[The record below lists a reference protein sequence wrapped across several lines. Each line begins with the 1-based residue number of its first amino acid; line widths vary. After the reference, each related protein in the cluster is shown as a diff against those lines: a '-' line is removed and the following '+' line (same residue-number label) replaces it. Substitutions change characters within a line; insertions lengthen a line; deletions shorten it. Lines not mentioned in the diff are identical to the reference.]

1 MNPST
6 YRTTIVLIFSFL
18 LLFTVGLAMQNVQ
31 NVATQPSQATFASLE
46 LIDYAGMSTSNI
58 VGFITTLSTQNITW
72 FTIRINAF
80 NDWSRGA
87 PSAGTV
93 STAKNIITE
102 ATKKNIVVYV
112 DLHTWYTTW
121 DNYFRDSASN
131 RNSNRARYITFV
143 KASITAFSGYPVGAW
158 MVLNEPQ
165 ARTASTSENNFILS
179 IIDAAKSVTSKPVS
193 IRFMAGY
200 SPTTGHYSAA
210 IDAASDYIC
219 RNTYWDPRSPGT
231 SKYGTTEAKMNTVI
245 ASAKA
250 AGKELW
256 ITEFGKS
263 KSSLE
268 GQRAYVEA
276 FVTYANTKQ
285 IPRIFCWV
293 AKPISGSGESYNIF
307 NGYTPNPAF
316 YELKNTA
323 APPPPPPT
331 YQATITNTGTGN
343 IYINGELLSPG
354 ASRNIT
360 VNDTVTVTK

>member
-1 MNPST
+1 MKSYS
-6 YRTTIVLIFSFL
+6 YRPTIAIVLSL
-18 LLFTVGLAMQNVQ
+18 MLLFTVGLATQS
-31 NVATQPSQATFASLE
+31 VATQPNQATFASLE

-58 VGFITTLSTQNITW
+58 AGFIATLSRQNITG

-80 NDWSRGA
+80 NDWSRGT
-87 PSAGTV
+87 PSSSTV

-102 ATKKNIVVYV
+102 STSKNITVNV

-131 RNSNRARYITFV
+131 HNSNRAKYITFV

-179 IIDAAKSVTSKPVS
+179 IIAAAKSVTSKPVS
-193 IRFMAGY
+193 VRFMAGY

-210 IDAASDYIC
+210 IDKACDFIS
-219 RNTYWDPRSPGT
+219 RNTYWDPRTPAT
-231 SKYGTTEAKMNTVI
+231 SKYGTTNAKMNTVI

-250 AGKELW
+250 ADKELW

-268 GQRAYVEA
+268 GQRSYVEA
-276 FVTYANTKQ
+276 FVTYANTKE
-285 IPRIFCWV
+285 IPRVYCWV
-293 AKPISGSGESYNIF
+293 AKPIGGSSESYNIF

-316 YELKNTA
+316 YELKNTV
-323 APPPPPPT
+323 APPPPPPTT

-343 IYINGELLSPG
+343 LYIDNELLSPG
-354 ASRNIT
+354 QTRNIT
-360 VNDTVTVTK
+360 VNDTITVTK